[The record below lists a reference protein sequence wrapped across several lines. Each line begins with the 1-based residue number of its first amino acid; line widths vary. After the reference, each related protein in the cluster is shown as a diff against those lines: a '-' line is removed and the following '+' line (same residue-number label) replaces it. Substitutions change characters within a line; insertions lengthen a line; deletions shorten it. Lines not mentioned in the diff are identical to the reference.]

1 MRKKGLICY
10 LLSILLCFSSCF
22 IADDD
27 SPTEEDLQKAQKI
40 LDVSNFFVGKI
51 MKISHDL
58 LGWKTDEELVEETF
72 NNLTA
77 AIINRDS
84 ETLKGLFSKKSVEE
98 DSDFDENMEELFK
111 IFQDGIIS
119 YDDWGGPGMD
129 GHKENGRY
137 IEKRFISTYD
147 ITTTRGEYRI
157 AIEEISIDEDS
168 PDNVGIRS
176 FYIIKAE
183 DTDREFA
190 YWGGYEWNPGIT
202 IEYSKSD

>member
-58 LGWKTDEELVEETF
+58 LGWKTDKELEEETL
-72 NNLTA
+72 NNLTT

-84 ETLKGLFSKKSVEE
+84 EALKGLFSKKSMEE
-98 DSDFDENMEELFK
+98 DPDFDENMEKLFDF
-111 IFQDGIIS
+111 FQGEITS
-119 YDDWGGPGMD
+119 YSYLGGEVSGVKNYGCYEEKYYRP
-129 GHKENGRY
+129 RY
-137 IEKRFISTYD
+137 TI
-147 ITTTRGEYRI
+147 ITTKDEYQLD
-157 AIEEISIDEDS
+157 IEEIAVDIYD

-176 FYIIKAE
+176 FYIIRTE
-183 DTDREFA
+183 DIIDHYNSTVFQ
-190 YWGGYEWNPGIT
+190 WNPGIT
-202 IEYSKSD
+202 IVHGESD